1 MVGDVEEDSF
11 VRFPDLGLFNCIP
24 LLLSLGQVGYGVVDA
39 FLEEEGACGIGR
51 VPCRCPCSGNIVG
64 RSVGFDQR

>member
-11 VRFPDLGLFNCIP
+11 VQFPNLGLFNCVL

-39 FLEEEGACGIGR
+39 FLEEGY
-51 VPCRCPCSGNIVG
+51 
-64 RSVGFDQR
+64 

>member
-11 VRFPDLGLFNCIP
+11 VRFPDLGLLKCVP

-39 FLEEEGACGIGR
+39 FLEEGYQLI
-51 VPCRCPCSGNIVG
+51 CSV
-64 RSVGFDQR
+64 STL